1 MRCTNCM
8 ALLRATSAIFLMA
21 VPAMLMAQEHRTIKA
36 GGVVVSVAYSPNGN
50 MLAAGHWHDD
60 KPLRW
65 WRVSDLQP
73 LAGLLGHVVQV
84 RGFPPE
90 TISAVRAVVFSSDGK
105 TIFTSGDDDRIR
117 KWDVQGKR
125 EVAILGNHMG
135 GRVLG
140 SQILCLE
147 ISPDGKRLVSAG
159 DGGMVVLWDIS
170 QGKKLKTL
178 KTDHRVSALSLSYS
192 PDGKQILVTGNRED
206 TIELWDADLINRL
219 HVFPEAS
226 RYAVFAPN
234 EPLIGS
240 IGENPIAGPLRSQA
254 LRTVTLWN
262 TKTLKQVRQIRI
274 DERGDMLA
282 FAPRG
287 HFVAIA
293 MGDGAVALHDTRS
306 GRQLA
311 VLRGHVRSVNDIA
324 FSRDGRQM
332 ATGSSDGTIRIWDVS
347 RWTK

>member
-8 ALLRATSAIFLMA
+8 ALLRATAAVFLMA
-21 VPAMLMAQEHRTIKA
+21 VSAVLMAQEHRTIKA
-36 GGVVVSVAYSPNGN
+36 GGVVVSVAYSADGKT
-50 MLAAGHWHDD
+50 LAAGLYFHHR
-60 KPLRW
+60 PLRW
-65 WRVSDLQP
+65 WRVSDLQL
-73 LAGLLGHVVQV
+73 LASVRAHVIEVP
-84 RGFPPE
+84 GFPGESPE
-90 TISAVRAVVFSSDGK
+90 SVRAVVFSSDGK
-105 TIFTSGDDDRIR
+105 TMFTSGDDDRIR

-125 EVAILGNHMG
+125 EVAIVGRHKG
-135 GRVLG
+135 ARVLG

-178 KTDHRVSALSLSYS
+178 KSDNVGSAHSLSFS
-192 PDGKQILVTGNRED
+192 PDGKRILVTGNKED
-206 TIELWDADLINRL
+206 TIELWDVDLTNRL
-219 HVFPEAS
+219 HVFPDAS

-240 IGENPIAGPLRSQA
+240 IGESSIAGPLRIQA
-254 LRTVTLWN
+254 LTTVTLWN

-293 MGDGAVALHDTRS
+293 MGDGPVALHDTRS

-311 VLRGHVRSVNDIA
+311 VLRVHVRSVNDIA
-324 FSRDGRQM
+324 FSPDGRQM